1 MNINYPAEYE
11 IGDIVFTCIGAALFG
26 QISAAS
32 NCWSNHVGIII
43 GHNGEDFL
51 VAESRV
57 PLSTIT
63 TLSRFIKRSSNQRYA
78 IKRLD
83 AGLTERQKQRIVEQV
98 PSRLRKLYHTG
109 FKYES
114 SRQFCSKFVFD
125 IYKEALCIPVGEI
138 ETFGELLNS
147 NPNAKLTFWKF
158 WFLGSIPWERKTVT
172 PASLWHHPGLV
183 LIHAEG
189 VETPQPER
197 PRRYNLTQSPS
208 RQVQPRFAHL
218 HRILTNVAV
227 GDSNRQRI
235 GGIRLWISGQFQQ
248 GADHMLHLAFSALPI
263 PTTVCFT

>member
-1 MNINYPAEYE
+1 MYS
-11 IGDIVFTCIGAALFG
+11 TALFG

-83 AGLTERQKQRIVEQV
+83 AGLTEQQKQRIVEQV

-138 ETFGELLNS
+138 ETFEELLNS
-147 NPNAKLTFWKF
+147 NRMQNSLSGNS
-158 WFLGSIPWERKTVT
+158 GSW
-172 PASLWHHPGLV
+172 V
-183 LIHAEG
+183 LFRG
-189 VETPQPER
+189 SVK
-197 PRRYNLTQSPS
+197 PS
-208 RQVQPRFAHL
+208 RQPVC
-218 HRILTNVAV
+218 
-227 GDSNRQRI
+227 
-235 GGIRLWISGQFQQ
+235 GIIRVW
-248 GADHMLHLAFSALPI
+248 
-263 PTTVCFT
+263 C

>member
-189 VETPQPER
+189 VETPQPE
-197 PRRYNLTQSPS
+197 LTE
-208 RQVQPRFAHL
+208 A
-218 HRILTNVAV
+218 I
-227 GDSNRQRI
+227 
-235 GGIRLWISGQFQQ
+235 
-248 GADHMLHLAFSALPI
+248 
-263 PTTVCFT
+263 

>member
-1 MNINYPAEYE
+1 MVNFLHVVAIFQHIDQTHQFRCGFCIHISFGRRDHGNFRAVSPA
-11 IGDIVFTCIGAALFG
+11 
-26 QISAAS
+26 
-32 NCWSNHVGIII
+32 
-43 GHNGEDFL
+43 
-51 VAESRV
+51 
-57 PLSTIT
+57 
-63 TLSRFIKRSSNQRYA
+63 SNQRYA

-189 VETPQPER
+189 VETPQPE
-197 PRRYNLTQSPS
+197 LTE
-208 RQVQPRFAHL
+208 
-218 HRILTNVAV
+218 AV
-227 GDSNRQRI
+227 
-235 GGIRLWISGQFQQ
+235 
-248 GADHMLHLAFSALPI
+248 
-263 PTTVCFT
+263 

>member
-83 AGLTERQKQRIVEQV
+83 AGLTEQQKQRIVEQV

-147 NPNAKLTFWKF
+147 NRMQNSLSGNSG
-158 WFLGSIPWERKTVT
+158 FLGLFRGMRKTVT
-172 PASLWHHPGLV
+172 PAVVAHPGLV

-189 VETPQPER
+189 VETPQPE
-197 PRRYNLTQSPS
+197 LTE
-208 RQVQPRFAHL
+208 
-218 HRILTNVAV
+218 AV
-227 GDSNRQRI
+227 
-235 GGIRLWISGQFQQ
+235 
-248 GADHMLHLAFSALPI
+248 
-263 PTTVCFT
+263 

>member
-11 IGDIVFTCIGAALFG
+11 IGDIAFTCIGAALFG

-63 TLSRFIKRSSNQRYA
+63 TLSRFIKRSANQRYA

-83 AGLTERQKQRIVEQV
+83 AGLTEQQKQRIVEQV

-125 IYKEALCIPVGEI
+125 IYKL
-138 ETFGELLNS
+138 LLNIFLTVPANTHS
-147 NPNAKLTFWKF
+147 VFLESFRIHLIPAKISFQDVPSCLCKHQNF
-158 WFLGSIPWERKTVT
+158 
-172 PASLWHHPGLV
+172 ASH
-183 LIHAEG
+183 
-189 VETPQPER
+189 
-197 PRRYNLTQSPS
+197 
-208 RQVQPRFAHL
+208 
-218 HRILTNVAV
+218 
-227 GDSNRQRI
+227 
-235 GGIRLWISGQFQQ
+235 
-248 GADHMLHLAFSALPI
+248 
-263 PTTVCFT
+263 